1 MRYGGDSSCPDCQ
14 RITSGDCGQHVPG
27 GKYGPYVVIN
37 LSDAALRERKDI
49 AGVLY
54 DEWDCV
60 HTETMR
66 REYNEDGHEDF
77 ANLAPAELA
86 QWLAVADKAIALR
99 DAAKREGAMEEAA
112 KHADCCVAR
121 EEQLDAARAE
131 QREALNRAWAKCVVM
146 EAQAAEMIHMYAE
159 SENKFGLGHMAG
171 VREHIKELRDL
182 LASTLGR

>member
-1 MRYGGDSSCPDCQ
+1 MD
-14 RITSGDCGQHVPG
+14 
-27 GKYGPYVVIN
+27 
-37 LSDAALRERKDI
+37 LSNAGLRER
-49 AGVLY
+49 AYRWCGANQQTYSEWTV
-54 DEWDCV
+54 DEL
-60 HTETMR
+60 TTA
-66 REYNEDGHEDF
+66 F
-77 ANLAPAELA
+77 
-86 QWLAVADKAIALR
+86 IALR